1 MDNLKNTV
9 PPSSKSDI
17 KWKNF
22 SPCLILMV
30 WWKRYK
36 ITKNKMTPPLLLIK
50 AELHQKKVMATVGT
64 KGLKLNFNRLG
75 TGKLET
81 RNYSCLLK

>member
-1 MDNLKNTV
+1 MN
-9 PPSSKSDI
+9 
-17 KWKNF
+17 
-22 SPCLILMV
+22 
-30 WWKRYK
+30 
-36 ITKNKMTPPLLLIK
+36 PPLLLIK